1 MKSKIIALFAMI
13 CCVGSGFAQ
22 FKLPKALIFA
32 NVNYASPA
40 NEKFNVSNRGA
51 WGGEAG
57 LGLGFGKTLVTG
69 TVGYQVFGV
78 KINNLGGDLQVI
90 PLKAGI
96 RQYVA
101 LGKVFFLGN
110 VGTALQSFKDITNN
124 RIQTNNLMWEGGVGV
139 KLIGLELQGTYSGWQ
154 HPMGT
159 IGNATMLNVKLGW
172 SFKL

>member
-1 MKSKIIALFAMI
+1 MKSKIIVLFSLI
-13 CCVGSGFAQ
+13 CCGYAVNAQ
-22 FKLPKALIFA
+22 FKLPKALLFA

-57 LGLGFGKTLVTG
+57 LGLGLGKTLITG
-69 TVGYQVFGV
+69 TVGYQVFGMKV
-78 KINNLGGDLQVI
+78 NNLGGDLQVI

-110 VGTALQSFKDITNN
+110 VGTAFQSFDNTSNTRIKTNN
-124 RIQTNNLMWEGGVGV
+124 FMWEGGVGV

-159 IGNATMLNVKLGW
+159 IGNATMLNLKLGW